1 MTPKTD
7 KTRRSLS
14 PEETPD
20 IIPPRQ
26 LTCKEAEED
35 YQKQLAMLAQQNK
48 EYRQGQKS
56 HVPDNEKAGEQGE
69 QAN

>member
-1 MTPKTD
+1 MTLKTD
-7 KTRRSLS
+7 NTRGPLS

-26 LTCKEAEED
+26 LTSKEAEED

-48 EYRQGQKS
+48 AYRQGQKS
-56 HVPDNEKAGEQGE
+56 HVPDNKKAGEQGE
-69 QAN
+69 